1 MAAGG
6 DRTALHGLEE
16 RLFKLVSRK
25 ATSVQWG
32 EWLRAPLE
40 HAMAEGDKDLTM
52 TLLKA
57 GANGGSGWKGCGGR
71 TLLDAA
77 AEGGNDDVVSTQL
90 KAGGSA
96 DLNAVSGAKNMTAL
110 HRACRGGHTA
120 AADTLLVEGAD
131 VDLVDSEER
140 DALHYALQGGHQEL
154 AKHVL
159 IAGANVNAED
169 HAGDTPLHL
178 AAALEDD
185 NLVYTLLRK
194 GAGVNAANAKGQCA
208 LHIAVEHGR
217 ISSAEA
223 LLKAGADPN
232 VRYTSRPSKIGQCS
246 PLYLARRDSA
256 MTKVLLRHG
265 ADLKALDKMG
275 CTALHCA
282 AASGAPDVIDVLVEG
297 AADLEA
303 KSLRVRMYGTYRFS
317 GFTAL
322 HSATYLLE
330 NMAKLLEKRANI
342 NVTDDNGLTPLHVVC
357 MTAANHALAVETA
370 DFLLRKG
377 ADETITDD
385 DGNTPKDLIESGADP
400 SGRLQRLLVNA
411 PADRTWRRRGMLV
424 LCRARSI
431 KVVAGDGDGKVG
443 KVPCHGKEVGAGAAA
458 GGRGCVLT
466 RMVGLEDKE
475 VFRSIVMFL

>member
-25 ATSVQWG
+25 ATSAQWA

-40 HAMAEGDKDLTM
+40 HAMAEGDKDLAM
-52 TLLKA
+52 TLLTA
-57 GANGGSGWKGCGGR
+57 GANGGSGWKGCDGR

-77 AEGGNDDVVSTQL
+77 AEGGNDDVLSALL

-120 AADTLLVEGAD
+120 AAQALLVEGAD
-131 VDLVDSEER
+131 VDLVDSKQR
-140 DALHYALQGGHQEL
+140 DALYYALQGGHQEL

-159 IAGANVNAED
+159 IADANVNGKD

-194 GAGVNAANAKGQCA
+194 GACVNAANAKGLCA
-208 LHIAVEHGR
+208 LHVAVNHRR

-232 VRYTSRPSKIGQCS
+232 VGYSPKTHACLCC

-265 ADLKALDKMG
+265 ADVKAFDRIG
-275 CTALHCA
+275 YTALHCA
-282 AASGAPDVIDVLVEG
+282 AASGAPDVIDALVESG
-297 AADLEA
+297 ADLEA
-303 KSLRVRMYGTYRFS
+303 KSLRFSKSGTYRVS
-317 GFTAL
+317 GFTPL
-322 HSATYLLE
+322 HSATDRLP
-330 NMAKLLEKRANI
+330 NMAKLLEKGANV

-357 MTAANHALAVETA
+357 MTAAKKALAVERA
-370 DFLLRKG
+370 DFLLRRG

-424 LCRARSI
+424 LCRGRSI

-466 RMVGLEDKE
+466 RVVGLEDKE